1 MSDVFVL
8 DMASQNTEQSQ
19 VFVRRDS
26 LAILDNQNQNYNS
39 NQSIIDTSQLANS
52 NKYMNYREAY
62 LTIPMLLTMTGAGS
76 DAGDLYAPAN
86 GGNSADWQV
95 GLKNWYGSII
105 HSFTL
110 DYNGTTI
117 CQQVPFSGLWNTF
130 RLMTTFSLND
140 VRSQGSFIGFYPDT
154 SVTPGF
160 QDEASI
166 YGVGTFNNQIQT
178 TVDPA
183 YVSGRSSWRSMSDPE
198 GGPAN
203 AGVNMGLFNRI
214 QAWNFD
220 PEGGTGSNGTL
231 TNYSENFI
239 TATSLQTLWQS
250 YISNKSDQTAVGNN
264 GIWQASI
271 LGIVYLKHLHTFFEC
286 VPLLRSAFLK
296 LTLNLNITSVSFTS
310 AADGVF
316 PVVTSVQSPLGGVS
330 PIMFTATRTVLNST
344 VTMEAEGDVVTV
356 DTAVV
361 PDPLDAFPVGSYIC
375 SLSVG
380 PECQN
385 QIQKSL
391 TYAGSLQK
399 NLVGGGS
406 IALNVPAYTFNPVFE
421 QAYLSIGIKKIIYSD
436 IYQFQYVNSIG
447 GAIVGQQPTGN
458 VFNFIVSNGIAN
470 IKSVLVLP
478 FFSKGTNNG
487 KDTGDGPTETVGI
500 DGNMGILPF
509 QSPFDP
515 AGGGPTS
522 PYVQLTQFNIQ
533 ISGQN
538 MIYNTERYSYEHF
551 ANQFKGV
558 NAVDGGMADGTN
570 SGLVGWKDWISSYNY
585 YYVNCA
591 RCLPLEANVP
601 KSINILGTSLSQK
614 PIDLYVFTEYGT
626 EISVELAS
634 GARV

>member
-86 GGNSADWQV
+86 GGNSADWAV

-130 RLMTTFSLND
+130 RLMTTFSLDD
-140 VRSQGSFIGFYPDT
+140 VRTQGSFIGFYPDT
-154 SVTPGF
+154 AVTVGF
-160 QDEASI
+160 SPVASI
-166 YGVGTFNNQIQT
+166 YGVGTINNQIQT
-178 TVDPA
+178 TVDPG
-183 YVSGRSSWRSMSDPE
+183 YVSGRSGWRVMSDPE

-203 AGVNMGLFNRI
+203 AGVNMGLYNRI

-220 PEGGTGSNGTL
+220 PVGGTSGNATL
-231 TNYSENFI
+231 STYSDNFI

-250 YISNKSDQTAVGNN
+250 YISNKSDQTDVANN

-271 LGIVYLKHLHTFFEC
+271 LGIVYLKHLHKFFEC

-296 LTLNLNITSVSFTS
+296 LTLNLNITSVSFTT

-330 PIMFTATRTVLNST
+330 PIMFTTTRTTLDST
-344 VTMEAEGDVVTV
+344 VTIAAEGEVVDV

-361 PDPLDAFPVGSYIC
+361 VDPLDAFPVGSYIC

-385 QIQKSL
+385 QTQRTL
-391 TYAGSLQK
+391 TYAGSLGK

-406 IALNVPAYTFNPVFE
+406 ITLNVPAYTFNPVYE

-447 GAIVGQQPTGN
+447 GAVQVGQQPVGN

-478 FFSKGTNNG
+478 FFSKGTN
-487 KDTGDGPTETVGI
+487 DGDDGDVTVGS

-522 PYVQLTQFNIQ
+522 PYIQLTQFNIQ

-626 EISVELAS
+626 EISVDLTT

>member
-310 AADGVF
+310 AADG
-316 PVVTSVQSPLGGVS
+316 
-330 PIMFTATRTVLNST
+330 
-344 VTMEAEGDVVTV
+344 
-356 DTAVV
+356 
-361 PDPLDAFPVGSYIC
+361 
-375 SLSVG
+375 
-380 PECQN
+380 
-385 QIQKSL
+385 
-391 TYAGSLQK
+391 
-399 NLVGGGS
+399 
-406 IALNVPAYTFNPVFE
+406 
-421 QAYLSIGIKKIIYSD
+421 YS
-436 IYQFQYVNSIG
+436 
-447 GAIVGQQPTGN
+447 
-458 VFNFIVSNGIAN
+458 
-470 IKSVLVLP
+470 
-478 FFSKGTNNG
+478 
-487 KDTGDGPTETVGI
+487 
-500 DGNMGILPF
+500 
-509 QSPFDP
+509 
-515 AGGGPTS
+515 
-522 PYVQLTQFNIQ
+522 
-533 ISGQN
+533 
-538 MIYNTERYSYEHF
+538 
-551 ANQFKGV
+551 
-558 NAVDGGMADGTN
+558 
-570 SGLVGWKDWISSYNY
+570 
-585 YYVNCA
+585 
-591 RCLPLEANVP
+591 
-601 KSINILGTSLSQK
+601 
-614 PIDLYVFTEYGT
+614 
-626 EISVELAS
+626 
-634 GARV
+634 